1 MTNSLDR
8 VSSDIDALEIEK
20 AKGGDISFDFEPSS
34 KEFLVA
40 FDGTVHAGAV
50 ALFDAGVDVRRGDRI
65 RIAGVNGAGKTS
77 LVEAMMENLS
87 IPSGKVLYLAQET
100 TGPQARSWLN
110 ALIDLSGADRGRV
123 LSIVALL
130 GADPAAILHS
140 DQPSPGEARKIA
152 LAIGLGTPKWLLVL
166 DEPTNHLDLPSI
178 ERLEEALVSYPGA
191 IVLIS
196 HDDAL
201 ARAVTDDTWKV
212 EAAGL
217 RR

>member
-20 AKGGDISFDFEPSS
+20 AKGGNIAFDFEPSS

-40 FDGTVHAGAV
+40 FDGTVRAGAV
-50 ALFDAGVDVRRGDRI
+50 ALFDAGVEVRRGDRV

-87 IPSGKVLYLAQET
+87 IPRDKVLYLAQET

-123 LSIVALL
+123 LSVVALL

-178 ERLEEALVSYPGA
+178 ERLEEALTSYPGA

-201 ARAVTDDTWKV
+201 ATAVTDETWQV
-212 EAAGL
+212 EPAGL
-217 RR
+217 RK